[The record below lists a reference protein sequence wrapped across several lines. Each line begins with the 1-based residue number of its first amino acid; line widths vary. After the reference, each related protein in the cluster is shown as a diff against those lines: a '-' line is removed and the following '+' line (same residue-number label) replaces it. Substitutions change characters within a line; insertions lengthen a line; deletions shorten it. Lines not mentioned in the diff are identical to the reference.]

1 MLSNYLAYF
10 SGSSKMFDKYQMP
23 LVVREFATITLPYKV
38 NFLLLQILRITLNVL
53 NFWYP
58 FICRNIYVAKR
69 QTQYLIYFHCSILY
83 QEALL
88 LVHKFTH

>member
-23 LVVREFATITLPYKV
+23 LVVREFTAITLPCKV
-38 NFLLLQILRITLNVL
+38 NFLLLQILRIILSVL

-58 FICRNIYVAKR
+58 KHLRC
-69 QTQYLIYFHCSILY
+69 QTSNPVFNLFSLFHLISRG
-83 QEALL
+83 ASSR
-88 LVHKFTH
+88 T